1 MYCISKKNDM
11 EGDAYWILGLGGVGI
26 AVGLFL
32 YGYRITNA
40 IGTKLIKVT
49 PSRGVAIELASA
61 LVIIT
66 GSRLKIPLS
75 TTHCQVGATVGV
87 GALENPK
94 SCGGIN
100 CKIFAK
106 TALGWVITC
115 IIVGGTAGL
124 LTAQGAYAPSKFNYC
139 PVNSTM

>member
-1 MYCISKKNDM
+1 M
-11 EGDAYWILGLGGVGI
+11 
-26 AVGLFL
+26 
-32 YGYRITNA
+32 
-40 IGTKLIKVT
+40 
-49 PSRGVAIELASA
+49 ASA

-87 GALENPK
+87 GALEDPK

-106 TALGWVITC
+106 TALGWIITC
-115 IIVGGTAGL
+115 IIVGLTAGL
-124 LTAQGAYAPSKFNYC
+124 LTAQGVYAPSVWNHC
-139 PVNSTM
+139 PLNQTV

>member
-1 MYCISKKNDM
+1 M
-11 EGDAYWILGLGGVGI
+11 GGIGI
-26 AVGLFL
+26 AVGL
-32 YGYRITNA
+32 YGYGQRITHA

-75 TTHCQVGATVGV
+75 TSHCQIGSTVGV
-87 GALENPK
+87 GALEDPK

-106 TALGWVITC
+106 TALGWIITC
-115 IIVGGTAGL
+115 IIVGITAGL
-124 LTAQGAYAPSKFNYC
+124 LTAQGAYAPAVFNYC
-139 PVNSTM
+139 PGNHT